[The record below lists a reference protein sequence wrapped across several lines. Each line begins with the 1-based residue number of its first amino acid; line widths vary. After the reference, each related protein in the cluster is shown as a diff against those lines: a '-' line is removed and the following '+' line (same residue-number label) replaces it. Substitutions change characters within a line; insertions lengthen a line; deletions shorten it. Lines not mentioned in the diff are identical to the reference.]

1 MKAFNYRLQSLL
13 EIRDKSREK
22 ALEEYGLY
30 VKKRV
35 KIEENCQ
42 QIEKQL
48 ELARKQLAKERE
60 VNFSAV
66 NQNYYFSSL
75 QNVSKELEQEKE
87 LLEEAVLEEDIKKKN
102 FLKAKSEADILE
114 KLKIKKKQQHLYTEN
129 LKEEKAIDD
138 IINSRLINNSQ

>member
-1 MKAFNYRLQSLL
+1 M
-13 EIRDKSREK
+13 
-22 ALEEYGLY
+22 
-30 VKKRV
+30 
-35 KIEENCQ
+35 
-42 QIEKQL
+42 
-48 ELARKQLAKERE
+48 ARKQLAKERE